1 MLCSKFSVYNHTKK
15 IFFHIVCESNDY
27 SRWSVCWKQ
36 KTSCSLIHWW
46 RWNKV
51 SELFVN
57 DVGIGPQSCGICYS
71 VCAKT
76 RKQTQT
82 QTKTRLFGT
91 NPIWRHSHIN
101 PLSFILLIA
110 FSFLLKFRTPEE
122 AAQKKVDRERKVF
135 VTIQMWRKWE
145 NWQSRCGMWC
155 FKGKPNPVCTRE
167 MVSRRLPNY
176 VPVKWVFLERHIR
189 VSGPVCV
196 CIMVCEVF
204 AKYLM
209 KVKADKQWTWN
220 LMNI

>member
-1 MLCSKFSVYNHTKK
+1 MLD
-15 IFFHIVCESNDY
+15 E
-27 SRWSVCWKQ
+27 

-57 DVGIGPQSCGICYS
+57 DVGAGPQDCGICYS
-71 VCAKT
+71 VCARN
-76 RKQTQT
+76 RKQMQTQT
-82 QTKTRLFGT
+82 ETWLFGT

-110 FSFLLKFRTPEE
+110 FSFLLQFRTPEG
-122 AAQKKVDRERKVF
+122 AAKKGWTSDRKVF
-135 VTIQMWRKWE
+135 RNDSNVTKMRKLT
-145 NWQSRCGMWC
+145 M
-155 FKGKPNPVCTRE
+155 PV
-167 MVSRRLPNY
+167 RRVMFQRQAEACIY
-176 VPVKWVFLERHIR
+176 TWGGVPQTPKLVKWVFLETHVR

-196 CIMVCEVF
+196 CIMVCERL

-209 KVKADKQWTWN
+209 KVKADKHWTWN